1 MLPLQGAEI
10 PSLVEDLN
18 PLILT
23 AKPKKKKSYQVDT
36 PSENSDKGY
45 KQVTSE
51 KRNICIYICEKLVV
65 LIRAY
70 M

>member
-23 AKPKKKKSYQVDT
+23 AKPKKKSYQMNT

-51 KRNICIYICEKLVV
+51 KRNIGIYICEKLVV